1 MPKTLW
7 ADLGFQGP
15 QIMAILNTTP
25 DSFSDGGSF
34 FQKNA
39 LQLDAVLR
47 AAEAAISEGASI
59 LDVGGESTRPGAASI
74 TVQEELDRVLPVVE
88 RILRAFDIA
97 VSVDTS
103 TPDVMREAAVA
114 GVKLINDVRA
124 LSRDGALEAALE
136 TGLPVCLMHMQGSPQ
151 TMQTNPSYDDPVSE
165 VLEWLLERA
174 RQCLAAG
181 FSQGQILLDPGFG
194 FGKTLVHNQA
204 LFRALPQFV
213 ASGFPILVGVSRK
226 TMIGEITGRHVNQR
240 DVGSAVAAA
249 MAAVSGVAIVRVHDV
264 VSTRD
269 ALRVASALGDPRS
282 LECWGSHAFQVK

>member
-1 MPKTLW
+1 
-7 ADLGFQGP
+7 
-15 QIMAILNTTP
+15 MAILNTTP

-34 FQKNA
+34 FQNNA

-47 AAEAAISEGASI
+47 AAETAISEGASI

-88 RILRAFDIA
+88 GILRAFDVV

-124 LSRDGALEAALE
+124 LSRDGALEAARE

-194 FGKTLVHNQA
+194 FGKTLAHNQA

-226 TMIGEITGRHVNQR
+226 TMIGEITGRPVNQR
-240 DVGSAVAAA
+240 DVGSAVAAV
-249 MAAVSGVAIVRVHDV
+249 MAATSGAAIVRVHDV
-264 VSTRD
+264 ASTRD
-269 ALRVASALGDPRS
+269 ALRVTSALGDLRS
-282 LECWGSHAFQVK
+282 LACWGSHAFQIK